1 MDGQLGMS
9 RWEKMEY
16 FVECKPP
23 SVSASRLMEA
33 AAFSLISLKGLGLDF
48 VTSTPAG
55 PLIGPF
61 SLG

>member
-1 MDGQLGMS
+1 MG
-9 RWEKMEY
+9 KMEY

-33 AAFSLISLKGLGLDF
+33 AAFSLISKGLGLDF

-61 SLG
+61 SSVDR